1 MSDDTGT
8 ADADAPSAAARTA
21 TAPVTG
27 PAPATGGASSPA
39 HRAYDAAEAWAQRFV
54 GWLVGPGAPWAV
66 VLLTAW
72 SVYLR
77 TRNLEAPFWIDE
89 GISVGVADH
98 SFAGIPDALR
108 LDGNPPTYY
117 WLLHGWISLFGNGEA
132 SAHTLSMLF
141 SVATVPV
148 TWWLTRGPLGRRSAL
163 AATAMAAVLPYLTY
177 FAQETRMYSMVA
189 LLSVLVAGLHLHVF
203 SEGARRRSQIGLAI
217 VLIVALYTHSWSV
230 FLVGGSVVAVGV
242 RALLE
247 PDGAAR
253 RRVVR
258 IGFLIH
264 AAAAVAWAPWVPTLL
279 RQADETGAP
288 WSLKPTFQMLVES
301 IGSLAVRPAQA
312 TILLTAMVF
321 GFGALAAAARG
332 RFRGRGIPDPEL
344 ARSIFRHGTVLAAM
358 FVAIALFAFGS
369 SLMNPAWANRYMGV
383 LVGPLVLLS
392 ATVLT
397 RSGRVTLGIL
407 LVLLVMWGVD
417 TQGDRL
423 HSKGS
428 PVPVADAVAPHLR
441 EGDLVISIHPEQL
454 TVIHYYLRDRGAP
467 EGVRYATALG
477 RQSDVRL
484 FDWRHA
490 MDRLTAAEPWR
501 VARRLIDDQPEGSRV
516 LLVLPVTSTG
526 NWQGPWTRLVADR
539 SRAWKALLQT
549 DPRLRMV
556 GRRPVQGP
564 GRGVYGVLF
573 DVGP

>member
-1 MSDDTGT
+1 M
-8 ADADAPSAAARTA
+8 
-21 TAPVTG
+21 TAPTTT
-27 PAPATGGASSPA
+27 PSGAE
-39 HRAYDAAEAWAQRFV
+39 RLLRTLDDRGRRVVDWI
-54 GWLVGPGAPWAV
+54 VGPGAPLAV
-66 VLLTAW
+66 VLLTVW
-72 SVYLR
+72 SAYLR
-77 TRNLEAPFWIDE
+77 TRNLDAPLWIDE
-89 GISVGVADH
+89 GISIGVA
-98 SFAGIPDALR
+98 SYPFGEIPDALR

-117 WLLHGWISLFGNGEA
+117 WILHGWISLLGSTEA
-132 SAHTLSMLF
+132 AVHALSAAF
-141 SVATVPV
+141 AVAIVPV
-148 TWWLTRGPLGRRSAL
+148 TWLLARGPLGRRSAL

-177 FAQETRMYSMVA
+177 FGQETRMYSMVA

-203 SEGARRRSQIGLAI
+203 SDGARLRSRIGLAA

-242 RALLE
+242 RALLQ
-247 PDGAAR
+247 PGRAAR
-253 RRVVR
+253 WAVIRV
-258 IGFLIH
+258 GFLIH
-264 AAAAVAWAPWVPTLL
+264 ATAAVAWAPWIPTLV
-279 RQADETGAP
+279 RQSEETGAP
-288 WSLKPTFQMLVES
+288 WSLTPTFRMLVES

-332 RFRGRGIPDPEL
+332 RFRGRGVPEPEL

-358 FVAIALFAFGS
+358 FVAIALFAFAS

-407 LVLLVMWGVD
+407 LILLVMWGVD

-423 HSKGS
+423 HAKGS
-428 PVPVADAVAPHLR
+428 PAPVADAAASSLR
-441 EGDLVISIHPEQL
+441 PGDLVVSIHPEQL
-454 TVIHYYLRDRGAP
+454 TVVHYYLRDRGAP

-477 RQSDVRL
+477 RQEDVRL

-501 VARRLIDDQPEGSRV
+501 VARTLVDAQPEGSRV
-516 LLVLPVTSTG
+516 LLVLPVTSSG
-526 NWQGPWTRLVADR
+526 NWQGPWTRLVAER

-564 GRGVYGVLF
+564 GRGVYGILF